1 MNKKLLFLVSHL
13 SFFLSHRLQIASTAK
28 KKGYDVI
35 VAFGELDADTSS
47 LRKDNI
53 DLCHIPIDRGGKNF
67 LKDLKSCYLIWK
79 LFKNTNPNIV
89 HLITIKPY
97 LYGGIIARLAK
108 VQCVVSAV
116 SGLGSLFIQQNL
128 FNRFLRLMLYPIY
141 RVAFNHPNQCIIF
154 QNNEDAK
161 LFINR
166 NIINSNK
173 VKLLKGSGVTLKKF
187 TQYKELRRTPT
198 ICFVGRLL
206 RDKGINEFVSAAN
219 IIKKRNIKAKFL
231 VAGEI
236 DKKNPT
242 GLSNKDLIKIKKNKN
257 IQILGFQKNI
267 AKIYAKS
274 HIVCLPSYREGFPK
288 TLIEA
293 AAASRA
299 IVTTNV
305 PGCKDAIIK
314 NKTGILVPARD
325 PIKLADAIEWLI
337 ENPDIRISMGKRG
350 RQLAQREFRIEKIVQ
365 AHMNI
370 YKNLLKTQK

>member
-1 MNKKLLFLVSHL
+1 MNKKLLYLVSHL

-128 FNRFLRLMLYPIY
+128 FNRFLRLILYPIY
-141 RVAFNHPNQCIIF
+141 QVAFNHPNQCIIF

-166 NIINSNK
+166 GIINSNK
-173 VKLLKGSGVTLKKF
+173 VKLLKGSGVNLKKF

-242 GLSNKDLIKIKKNKN
+242 GLSNQDLIKIKKNNN

-299 IVTTNV
+299 IITTNV

-314 NKTGILVPARD
+314 NKTGILVPAKD

-370 YKNLLKTQK
+370 YKDLLKIQK